1 VHSAERARHGYWLH
15 QTRLD
20 NPLFGNEPES
30 RYGPG
35 QSCGRYTKYRTFLP
49 PAYPVEEALPAMVSL
64 PSFHF
69 PPKDVTRDLETKKS
83 KNKTDREV
91 DENRMIVPQ
100 VRLAETG
107 SLIPL
112 LALVISASPDA
123 SMPFGRPVRNNK
135 CTCVGPVV
143 EFSSSTWP

>member
-1 VHSAERARHGYWLH
+1 MIW
-15 QTRLD
+15 
-20 NPLFGNEPES
+20 
-30 RYGPG
+30 
-35 QSCGRYTKYRTFLP
+35 K
-49 PAYPVEEALPAMVSL
+49 
-64 PSFHF
+64 
-69 PPKDVTRDLETKKS
+69 TKKS